1 MADAPPQLTARFVAA
16 FELALEVHGRQLR
29 KGTQIPYLAHLL
41 VVTGLVLEEGGDED
55 QAIAAMLHDSVEDG
69 GGRAMLDRIR
79 DRFGERVAAIVEG
92 CTDSI
97 DEDPQPS
104 WIERKR
110 RYLAHLP
117 EVQDDGV
124 LLVALADK
132 VHNARSIVRDYRE
145 HGDAL
150 WERFATRTAG
160 DQLWYY
166 RELVKFFSERRPGP
180 LTEDLKHAVAELE
193 ALLARE

>member
-1 MADAPPQLTARFVAA
+1 MADTPPQLTARFVAA

-29 KGTQIPYLAHLL
+29 KGTQIPYPAHLL

-79 DRFGERVAAIVEG
+79 DRFGERVAAIVQG

-97 DEDPQPS
+97 EEDPQSS
-104 WIERKR
+104 WIDRKR

-117 EVQDDGV
+117 EVNDDGV

-145 HGDAL
+145 HGAAL
-150 WERFATRTAG
+150 WERFAPRTAD

-166 RELVKFFSERRPGP
+166 RELAKFFSERRPGP
-180 LTEDLKHAVAELE
+180 LTEDLKSAVAELE
-193 ALLARE
+193 ALLAGE